1 MNLSPLLSELV
12 EALRCLPGV
21 GQKGAQRMAFHLLER
36 GRSGGEQLA
45 DVLSR
50 ALRDIRRCR
59 SCQTFCETEQCPIC
73 TNARRRTG
81 VICVVESPA
90 DLLAIEQ
97 AGDFQGG
104 YFVLMGHLSPIDG
117 IGPEEIGIPLLLNR
131 VEQEGVTELILATN
145 ATVEGDATAH
155 YIADCLQGTGIM
167 LTRLAQGIPVGGELG
182 YVDGSTLGH
191 ALRGRKPLNS
201 A

>member
-1 MNLSPLLSELV
+1 MSFSPLLNELV

-21 GQKGAQRMAFHLLER
+21 GPKSAQRMAFHLLER
-36 GRSGGEQLA
+36 GREGGGHLA
-45 DVLSR
+45 DVLGR
-50 ALRDIRRCR
+50 ALREIRRCR
-59 SCQTFCETEQCPIC
+59 RCQTFSETDECPIC
-73 TNARRRTG
+73 VNPRRQTG

-97 AGDFQGG
+97 GGDYQGG

-117 IGPEEIGIPLLLNR
+117 IGPEEIGIPLLLER
-131 VEQEGVTELILATN
+131 VAREQVSELILATN
-145 ATVEGDATAH
+145 STVEGDATAH
-155 YIADCLQGTGIM
+155 YIADCLRESDVM

-182 YVDGSTLGH
+182 FVDGSTLGH

-201 A
+201 T